1 MIKYSVMLSG
11 LLGLQNVKNI
21 FISKQVFCT
30 KFVII
35 LILNPTKTLNINTR
49 TIRDPNINKTAA
61 SPPASLKT
69 LLEPAKVR
77 KLLKVC

>member
-21 FISKQVFCT
+21 FISSPVFCT

-35 LILNPTKTLNINTR
+35 LFFLMPQKLNILTTRNTLKGK
-49 TIRDPNINKTAA
+49 ICDQNVNKRAT
-61 SPPASLKT
+61 SPA
-69 LLEPAKVR
+69 
-77 KLLKVC
+77 